1 MTCSAG
7 CSPQSDQFIGSELDP
22 KWSILNPSAANPP
35 TVGGGHLTL
44 PIIGGDIY
52 GDRLT
57 AQVLTQDAPTG
68 SWVATAKI
76 AHANINLDGEAAGLA
91 LINSQNPNHFLKT
104 TLQYKNDTDPD
115 TPGDQN
121 GKWAERVLTAD
132 GQAVTLPPATV
143 PWPNSGALSTA
154 GDYVWVRFVHD
165 ATAGTITTW
174 TSTNGA
180 TFTSFGAPISVSQ
193 YLGRPGGLKVGV
205 FAKHDGSANDT
216 VQFDAFNLVPNTA
229 DPQTAGDNCGG
240 VTGCVQ
246 NDEFDGTALDAKWDV
261 RNPTPAN
268 LAVAGG
274 KLALTTAQGD
284 VSGANF
290 TARNVPLQDV
300 PSGPW
305 SVTTKL
311 DHTAINQNGVA
322 GGLVVYGSNAP
333 NYFAKIGV
341 QYKTNDLSGQ
351 PMNGIWAERVQTVN
365 GTITGTWGGQ
375 YPNTGKLTPPTSDLW
390 LRASYDGT
398 NLISEYSY
406 DGTTFTTIAPP
417 VPVATAFG
425 TAGITKIGL
434 FVKHDS
440 GNTARPVSFDSFK
453 VDAAGCG
460 SGRDTTPP
468 RTTHTLAPAS
478 PDGTGG
484 FYKSNVKVTLA
495 ATDTDGGSG
504 LDYTEYRISPTTAWT
519 RYTAPVDVTTE
530 GNTTIEYRSVDKGGN
545 TEAIRS
551 VSFKIDK
558 AAPTTTAKLDGA
570 GAEGQLRRSRRG

>member
-1 MTCSAG
+1 MLLRARNTGTVIIGEFSTDDGATWVRVGQGTHAAPLTGALKVGPVAFRGANGGGNVTFDYLRLHGGSADTTPVTCSAG

-68 SWVATAKI
+68 SWVATAKV
-76 AHANINLDGEAAGLA
+76 AHANISQDGEAAGLA

-322 GGLVVYGSNAP
+322 GGLVVYGSKRP
-333 NYFAKIGV
+333 ELLRQDRRPV
-341 QYKTNDLSGQ
+341 QDQRPLR
-351 PMNGIWAERVQTVN
+351 PADERHL
-365 GTITGTWGGQ
+365 GG
-375 YPNTGKLTPPTSDLW
+375 
-390 LRASYDGT
+390 
-398 NLISEYSY
+398 
-406 DGTTFTTIAPP
+406 
-417 VPVATAFG
+417 
-425 TAGITKIGL
+425 AGADRQRDHHGH
-434 FVKHDS
+434 V
-440 GNTARPVSFDSFK
+440 GRPVSEHRQAHPADQRS
-453 VDAAGCG
+453 VAAGELRRHEPDLRVLVRRDDVHHHRA
-460 SGRDTTPP
+460 SG
-468 RTTHTLAPAS
+468 A
-478 PDGTGG
+478 GG
-484 FYKSNVKVTLA
+484 DRVRYGGHHEDRPVRQARLA
-495 ATDTDGGSG
+495 ATPPGRSASTRSRSTRPAAAQAVTPRRRGPRTRSLRPRRTGRVAS
-504 LDYTEYRISPTTAWT
+504 TSPT
-519 RYTAPVDVTTE
+519 
-530 GNTTIEYRSVDKGGN
+530 
-545 TEAIRS
+545 
-551 VSFKIDK
+551 
-558 AAPTTTAKLDGA
+558 
-570 GAEGQLRRSRRG
+570 